1 MGGIVA
7 ALGLAGCSTTREVCT
22 DEVSPGRGLWLRR
35 DGRDVLKR
43 FSGTEP
49 VTFPEFNS
57 CATQDFTDYRPF
69 RVASISKLAVAETAR
84 AMERAGTLSLDADVS
99 DALGMRFRHPA
110 HPGMPVT
117 LRHLLSHLSGVQ
129 DPEQYWVAA
138 PDDIRSILTPD
149 IWAGDAE
156 PGRFFRYSNLNYG
169 IAATV
174 MEAVANTR
182 FDVLVHTALRP
193 VPATGF
199 NWAGMWDMGQGFGGA
214 VVVGSALWRGNAGAW
229 EAQVDDAALRA
240 EVEMAG
246 QPLILVEEGVD
257 RGIYLEGYVP
267 GTNGTLLSPQG
278 GLRASFADLMAMGE
292 AWLLDPDPEVLWD
305 AATDPGDTADGHF
318 VQFGL
323 GRYIYPADRSP
334 LSGVK
339 LVGHVGEAYGFHG
352 GLWAAPELGA
362 VMAFGDL
369 GSPHEGV
376 PMTGDRPNLRESNAA
391 YFAEV
396 ADALQL

>member
-1 MGGIVA
+1 MA
-7 ALGLAGCSTTREVCT
+7 AAIGLAGCSTVQKDCVE
-22 DEVSPGRGLWLRR
+22 EVSPGQGLWLRR

-57 CATQDFTDYRPF
+57 CATQGFEDYRPF

-110 HPGMPVT
+110 HPGAPVT
-117 LRHLLSHLSGVQ
+117 LRHLLSHLSGIR
-129 DPEQYWVAA
+129 DPEEYWVAA
-138 PDDIRSILTPD
+138 PGNIRAILTPD
-149 IWAGDAE
+149 IWASDAE

-169 IAATV
+169 VAATV
-174 MEAVANTR
+174 MEAVSNTR
-182 FDVLVHTALRP
+182 FDALVHSALRP
-193 VPATGF
+193 VPAMGF
-199 NWAGMWDMGQGFGGA
+199 NWADMWDMGQGFGGA
-214 VVVGSALWRGNAGAW
+214 VVAGAALWRGGPGAW
-229 EAQVDDAALRA
+229 EAQVDGAAARA
-240 EVEMAG
+240 EVEMSG
-246 QPLILVEEGVD
+246 QPLILVEEGVS
-257 RGIYLEGYVP
+257 RGEYLQTYTP
-267 GTNGTLLSPQG
+267 GTNGTLFSPQG

-292 AWLLDPDPEVLWD
+292 AWLLDPELDVLWD
-305 AATDPGDTADGHF
+305 AATDPGDTMGGHF

-334 LSGVK
+334 LPGVK

-362 VMAFGDL
+362 VMVFGDL

-376 PMTGDRPNLRESNAA
+376 PMTGGRPNLRETNAA
-391 YFAEV
+391 YFRQIAQ
-396 ADALQL
+396 ALGI